1 MVIDITYFQN
11 QPLFVPNSNLVP
23 SLGENVPNNISS
35 LESAIE
41 VLEYQLLLGFLGYT
55 QYNEFKSQFNEDGS
69 LKAGALPKWIS
80 LTQGKQL
87 ENGRYWKG
95 LRYSVGNSKNSLI
108 ANFVFYNF
116 LLNDEYPYST
126 TGLQR
131 PNSENSTDV
140 NAVSKLVREWN
151 KFVFYYQGNNF
162 EYCLC
167 NNIIKTTELSLYE
180 FLLSYPTDYNISYF
194 RLYPLQNVFGI

>member
-1 MVIDITYFQN
+1 MIIDTTYFQK
-11 QPLFVPNSNLVP
+11 QPLFVPNTRLVP
-23 SLGENVPNNISS
+23 SLGDNVPSNISE

-41 VLEYQLLLGFLGYT
+41 NLEYQLLLSCLGIEQYT
-55 QYNEFKSQFNEDGS
+55 ELKEQFETNGDLKPDALEKWKSLVN
-69 LKAGALPKWIS
+69 
-80 LTQGKQL
+80 GKGL

-95 LRYSVGNSKNSLI
+95 LRYTVGTNKNSLI
-108 ANFVFYNF
+108 ANYVFYNF

-140 NAVSKLVREWN
+140 NGVSKLVREWN

-167 NNIIKTTELSLYE
+167 NNIVKTTELSLYE
-180 FLLSYPTDYNISYF
+180 FMLSFPDDYDMTF
-194 RLYPLQNVFGI
+194 FKLYPLQNIWGI